1 MKQRFIIVLV
11 HIDME
16 HGYVGDI
23 IEGVGDRGTIVTTSD
38 RRLAKRY
45 TSLKRALNAAQGWTW
60 YADYIRV
67 MKIAK

>member
-1 MKQRFIIVLV
+1 MKPRFIIVLV

-23 IEGVGDRGTIVTTSD
+23 LGGVGERGTIVTTND
-38 RRLAKRY
+38 PRLAKRY
-45 TSLKRALNAAQGWTW
+45 TSLKRALNAAQGWSW

-67 MKIAK
+67 MKVAK